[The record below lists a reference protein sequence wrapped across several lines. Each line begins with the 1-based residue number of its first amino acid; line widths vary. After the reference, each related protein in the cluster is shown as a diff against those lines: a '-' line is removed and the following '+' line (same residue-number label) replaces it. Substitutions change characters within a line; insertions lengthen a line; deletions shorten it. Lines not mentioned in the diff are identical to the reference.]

1 MKNHL
6 LFLTIVIMGLPN
18 IGFGGD
24 QKLSIKADLVWYS
37 NGIWKLDIEEYGD
50 AGGARFTYE
59 ADRKNVYDKVSGLRV
74 QPILKRKTLSR
85 EQVAQIEE
93 VINGNKFF
101 ELRKYLAP
109 KVFHF
114 HRPKYR
120 LNICFDDEC
129 HNVALF
135 NIKRLPK
142 HLLADFERIK
152 VVWHLLWSF
161 VTGPEF
167 DKPHVRL

>member
-1 MKNHL
+1 MMKNHL

-37 NGIWKLDIEEYGD
+37 IGIWKLDIEEYGD

-85 EQVAQIEE
+85 EQVSQIEE

-142 HLLADFERIK
+142 LLLADFEKIK
-152 VVWHLLWSF
+152 VVWNMLWSF
-161 VTGPEF
+161 TEGPGF
-167 DKPHVRL
+167 GRVKL